1 MSISDEHFRELRTLI
16 LDQKFEIKVLAL
28 EVRKLKETIEELGI
42 DYELAA
48 EMEETPVMVYET
60 EMLEDLIKTRSR
72 REPGSGKE

>member
-1 MSISDEHFRELRTLI
+1 LSISDEHFRELRTLI

-28 EVRKLKETIEELGI
+28 EVRKLKEKIEELGI

-48 EMEETPVMVYET
+48 EMEATPVMVYET